1 MLSNVNLYI
10 SSYISNTTAWNM
22 ASKPKQK
29 LSSYV
34 SKPHERKEAAIVLCH
49 LSWKYTLK
57 NRTKVWG
64 TCTHV
69 ILQIWDFFICFC
81 DCFFLGH
88 SSMLVFDFLDVSASL
103 VGGSWICWKNI
114 DQLLQLGHY
123 HYILSHL
130 SWFCLF
136 FAWKYT
142 WKKELSKTISKPLL
156 AVILISIFI

>member
-103 VGGSWICWKNI
+103 VGGSWICWK
-114 DQLLQLGHY
+114 
-123 HYILSHL
+123 
-130 SWFCLF
+130 
-136 FAWKYT
+136 
-142 WKKELSKTISKPLL
+142 
-156 AVILISIFI
+156 ILISIYKWGTTTTFCLILPDFAYSLLGNILGRRSYLKPFPSHYQR